1 MSKDRARP
9 FSRKHRKY
17 WIPVTGGMLLIGAI
31 NVGIGFCAYEKPPP
45 PPEPMELTLPPPT
58 QAPLA
63 PGAISLGTIPGVVMR
78 AFAVAYPRHVP
89 SGAKKIVAVD
99 GTATFEISFTT
110 PTTTVVYREDGT
122 FVSERPGI

>member
-17 WIPVTGGMLLIGAI
+17 WIPVTGGMLLIGVL

-45 PPEPMELTLPPPT
+45 PPERIELTLPAPT
-58 QAPLA
+58 PAPVARLA
-63 PGAISLGTIPGVVMR
+63 PGAITLGSIPAVVMR

-89 SGAKKIVAVD
+89 SGAKKLVATD
-99 GTATFEISFTT
+99 GTTTYEISFTA
-110 PTTTVVYREDGT
+110 PTRTVVYREDGT
-122 FVSERPGI
+122 FVSER

>member
-9 FSRKHRKY
+9 FSRKHKKY

-31 NVGIGFCAYEKPPP
+31 NVGIGFCSYEKPPP
-45 PPEPMELTLPPPT
+45 PPERIIPVLPPPT
-58 QAPLA
+58 PRPARTDGSIGL
-63 PGAISLGTIPGVVMR
+63 GAIPAAAMR

-89 SGAKKIVAVD
+89 SGAKKLVAAD
-99 GTATFEISFTT
+99 GTTTFEISFTS

-122 FVSERPGI
+122 FVSQR